1 LNTETAILIFTQELS
16 KDAALKTLTPNK
28 NLGLNKNLFQKLNQR
43 INHVAFD
50 TNLPV
55 FRSSDFGKLA
65 GSYGEQLTNAIEKVF
80 SKGYEK
86 VICLGNDCP
95 ALGKV
100 QILEA
105 ASKLQNTETAI
116 GPDQHGGVYL
126 LGISKSSFVAE
137 TFKKL
142 AWKTDKML
150 ESYLEKFE
158 NQSIYSLETI
168 ADVHTFQQL
177 KTYKYSNFFTKYL
190 LQIIQK
196 SLFPKIHFVF
206 YSIYSQINRY
216 YSLRAPPV
224 F

>member
-16 KDAALKTLTPNK
+16 KDAALKTLTPTK

-43 INHVAFD
+43 INHVAFE

-80 SKGYEK
+80 SQGFEK
-86 VICLGNDCP
+86 IICLGNDCP

-105 ASKLQNTETAI
+105 ANQLQKSDTVI

-126 LGISKSSFVAE
+126 LGISKSSFDAE
-137 TFKKL
+137 AFKKL

-150 ESYLEKFE
+150 ESYLAAFE
-158 NQSIYSLETI
+158 NQTIFSLETI
-168 ADVHTFQQL
+168 ADIHTFQQL
-177 KTYKYSNFFTKYL
+177 ITYNYSNYFVKYL

-196 SLFPKIHFVF
+196 SLFQKIHFMF
-206 YSIYSQINRY
+206 YSVYNQIDRY

-224 F
+224 L

>member
-1 LNTETAILIFTQELS
+1 MNIETAILIFTQELS

-65 GSYGEQLTNAIEKVF
+65 GSYGEQLANAIEKVF
-80 SKGYEK
+80 SQGFEK
-86 VICLGNDCP
+86 IICLGNDCP

-100 QILEA
+100 QILA
-105 ASKLQNTETAI
+105 AANQLQKSDTVI

-126 LGISKSSFVAE
+126 LGISKSNFE
-137 TFKKL
+137 TDAFKKL

-150 ESYLEKFE
+150 ESYLKVFK
-158 NQSIYSLETI
+158 NQTIFSLETI
-168 ADVHTFQQL
+168 ADIHTFQQL
-177 KTYKYSNFFTKYL
+177 VTYNYSNSFVKYL
-190 LQIIQK
+190 LQIIYK
-196 SLFPKIHFVF
+196 SISKKICYIF
-206 YSIYSQINRY
+206 YSVYNHINRY
-216 YSLRAPPV
+216 SSLRAPPV